1 MSVVDVVGVAI
12 GAMLIPWMS
21 WLSITLY
28 GISQHVTGIHERTV
42 SNTRRIEDLEQLLPR
57 HVPEV

>member
-1 MSVVDVVGVAI
+1 
-12 GAMLIPWMS
+12 MLIPWMS